1 MKSQILHLGLVL
13 AAAFA
18 GPVHAGPRTSANYNV
33 ETDIA
38 NTGGNRASSASYTND
53 SSADV
58 VAGASTVAAPA
69 ETAKAGYLG
78 QLAEVITVQLAATP
92 PTVNEGGTR
101 QLAATATLDDA
112 TTTLLPGTE
121 VNWNVV
127 AGPITAIS
135 PAGVATAANVSQN
148 TAATVQG
155 SYRSIVGTLGLTIVN
170 IGTDDLGLYASD
182 GIPDTWQV
190 QYFGAGNP
198 LGTATADASC
208 TGQNNLFKYLAGLIP
223 TDPASRFVTLMGTAT
238 GAHTITFSPRLPD
251 RSYTVQFSTTLGGWQ
266 TLTGGII
273 QDHNQV
279 RTVIDPDTTTTR
291 KYYRV
296 QIRYP

>member
-1 MKSQILHLGLVL
+1 MKPQTLHLGLLLTALV
-13 AAAFA
+13 A
-18 GPVHAGPRTSANYNV
+18 GTLYAGPRTSADYRV
-33 ETDIA
+33 ETDNA
-38 NTGGNRASSASYTND
+38 NTGGARATSASYTND

-58 VAGASTVAAPA
+58 VAGVSTVAAPA
-69 ETAKAGYLG
+69 ATANAGYLG
-78 QLAEVITVQLAATP
+78 QLAEVVTVQLAATP
-92 PTVNEGGTR
+92 PSVNEGGTR

-121 VNWNVV
+121 VNWSVL
-127 AGPITAIS
+127 AGPIAGIS

-155 SYRSIVGTLGLTIVN
+155 SYRSVVGTLGLTILNV
-170 IGTDDLGLYASD
+170 GTDDLGIYASD

-190 QYFGAGNP
+190 QYFGADNP
-198 LGTATADASC
+198 LGTATADASG
-208 TGQNNLFKYLAGLIP
+208 TGQDNLFKYLAGLIP
-223 TDPASRFVTLMGTAT
+223 TDPTARFVTLMGTAT

-251 RSYTVQFSTTLGGWQ
+251 RGYTVQFSTTLGGWQ
-266 TLTGGII
+266 PLTDGII

-279 RTVIDPDTTTTR
+279 RTVTDPDTTTPR

>member
-1 MKSQILHLGLVL
+1 MKPPATQLGLL
-13 AAAFA
+13 LTTLFA
-18 GPVHAGPRTSANYNV
+18 DPVYAGPRTSANYRV

-38 NTGGNRASSASYTND
+38 NTCGNRTASASYTND

-58 VAGASTVAAPA
+58 IAGVSTVAAPA
-69 ETAKAGYLG
+69 ETAKAGYPG

-92 PTVNEGGTR
+92 PTVNEGGAR

-170 IGTDDLGLYASD
+170 VGTDDLGIYASD

-198 LGTATADASC
+198 LGAATADVSG

-238 GAHTITFSPRLPD
+238 GMHTITFSPRLPD